1 MTVRSWLA
9 VNVAVTCRL
18 AFRVTTQV
26 GPLLQ
31 LPPVQP
37 LNDEFAPG
45 VSVRVTCVPGGKLAV
60 QVGFGGQ
67 VIPVGLLVTVPVP
80 VPARTT
86 VNTGERLKVAVTAW
100 FPLSVIMQV
109 LLLPQFAPI
118 HPAKYEFA
126 TGAAVSVTCVPRGKL
141 AVQVGFGGQV
151 IPTGLLV
158 TLPVPFPARVTVN
171 IGAAWIRSKIA
182 VTF

>member
-151 IPTGLLV
+151 IPAGLLV